1 MKKER
6 YEPLNI
12 SYAQVI
18 NRILTE
24 DNNMNQLKLYEINHC
39 NELLAEDSKGINQY
53 LAIVSAREK
62 IKRAL
67 AAMQEFQNKLRVKK

>member
-24 DNNMNQLKLYEINHC
+24 GNNMNQLKLYKINHC
-39 NELLAEDSKGINQY
+39 NELLVEDSKGITQY